1 LSSDAF
7 ELVSLGMRYWFVIL
21 GFLIVLRAA
30 RWAWHDHR
38 AYMHTLRSLPDAGY
52 MGEIVNLDT
61 GAAQALPREGVMGS
75 GKACDVQFRGLR
87 RRELVYEFR
96 EGKGILLMPCH
107 KGNQILLE
115 GAPLIGNDYALHG
128 SRLSFPGYA
137 LRMRLFDGLDIP
149 RRDTGSIQDDAGFMP
164 GVNDFNLEDLAN
176 EGPASIQLPLTPPV
190 TADFVPQGQVL
201 QTEYLQEQMS
211 WVYASPPAAQQPD
224 QSYPWEETPDDAALH
239 TQQGQFQRSE
249 GISAEPQGRRRR
261 SKRHE
266 N

>member
-1 LSSDAF
+1 MSSDAF

-21 GFLIVLRAA
+21 GFLIVFRAA
-30 RWAWHDHR
+30 RWVWHDHR
-38 AYMHTLRSLPDAGY
+38 AYVHTLRSLPDAGY

-115 GAPLIGNDYALHG
+115 GAPLIGSDYALHG

-137 LRMRLFDGLDIP
+137 LRLRLFDGLDIP
-149 RRDTGSIQDDAGFMP
+149 RRDTGSLQLDTGFMP
-164 GVNDFNLEDLAN
+164 GADDFNLEALVN
-176 EGPASIQLPLTPPV
+176 EGSASMQLPFTPPV
-190 TADFVPQGQVL
+190 TAEYEPQDQVQ

-211 WVYASPPAAQQPD
+211 WVYASPPAAQQHD
-224 QSYPWEETPDDAALH
+224 INNPWEETPDDAAMH
-239 TQQGQFQRSE
+239 TQQGQLQQTAE
-249 GISAEPQGRRRR
+249 LSAEPPSRHRR